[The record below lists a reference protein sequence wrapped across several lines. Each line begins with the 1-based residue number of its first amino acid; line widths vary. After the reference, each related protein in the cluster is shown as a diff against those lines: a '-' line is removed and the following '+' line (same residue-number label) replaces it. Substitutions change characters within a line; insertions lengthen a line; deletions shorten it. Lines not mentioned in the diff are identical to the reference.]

1 MTTPIENEI
10 LAILMVAEAELA
22 TRRKQKEQE
31 EK

>member
-1 MTTPIENEI
+1 MTASDRETI

-22 TRRKQKEQE
+22 NRCKQKEQE